1 MHRLRFSHNH
11 HYITKM
17 SVWFWIFG
25 CLWTSNFFSRT
36 SFFESG
42 QAWNFLSV
50 KKKKDYVVDF
60 TRPRQAMDSFDAC
73 YRTNVGLTD
82 TSFFQQVP
90 HKDLQYQRSKSYSWR
105 LIICALD
112 FLSIHFPLVLE
123 SLDLA
128 ALSCKIFGEL
138 FYSFTSQPYAI
149 PFKLVMAQRR
159 TAGAVLDHYIVTCP
173 NPVKER

>member
-1 MHRLRFSHNH
+1 MPLDVQFFFQDVLFRVRPGLEFS
-11 HYITKM
+11 
-17 SVWFWIFG
+17 F
-25 CLWTSNFFSRT
+25 C
-36 SFFESG
+36 E
-42 QAWNFLSV
+42 
-50 KKKKDYVVDF
+50 KKKDYVVDF

>member
-11 HYITKM
+11 HYITKNE
-17 SVWFWIFG
+17 
-25 CLWTSNFFSRT
+25 CLIWMLLDVQFFSRT

-42 QAWNFLSV
+42 QVWNFLSV
-50 KKKKDYVVDF
+50 K
-60 TRPRQAMDSFDAC
+60 
-73 YRTNVGLTD
+73 TNVGLTD

-90 HKDLQYQRSKSYSWR
+90 HKDLQYQKSKSYSWR

-138 FYSFTSQPYAI
+138 FI
-149 PFKLVMAQRR
+149 PSY
-159 TAGAVLDHYIVTCP
+159 LDHTLLSLS
-173 NPVKER
+173 NS